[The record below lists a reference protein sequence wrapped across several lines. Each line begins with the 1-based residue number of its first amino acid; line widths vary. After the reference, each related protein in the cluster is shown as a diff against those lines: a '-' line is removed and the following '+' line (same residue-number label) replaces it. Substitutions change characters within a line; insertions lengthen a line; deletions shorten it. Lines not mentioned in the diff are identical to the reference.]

1 LELTT
6 ARATCQK
13 LGGDL
18 AQIQTIYNQK
28 AVAKFLTDNFASGTG
43 NEWWIGALRDGKRK
57 WRWVDGDKVSKDIGY
72 KWDKDNLGNT
82 NEKCLSIHS
91 DSTSEFCAGKCHDV
105 WEFVCETGN
114 RDLPEAG
121 PSIRRDLSN
130 LPNVLAMP
138 MAKVYSAT
146 TEKKTWDQA
155 RATCQKI
162 GGDLAQIR
170 TVYDQKAMAKFLT
183 DTFTVRSWETSTE
196 WWIGAVRERSSK
208 RKWRWVDGDKVS

>member
-1 LELTT
+1 
-6 ARATCQK
+6 
-13 LGGDL
+13 
-18 AQIQTIYNQK
+18 
-28 AVAKFLTDNFASGTG
+28 
-43 NEWWIGALRDGKRK
+43 
-57 WRWVDGDKVSKDIGY
+57 VDGDKVSKDIGY